1 MHTKLAAEIEAILA
15 EGQDMTV
22 ATLLPDGAPHATTVS
37 YASDGQR
44 IYFGCSPSSRK
55 ADNLARDD
63 RVALTIT
70 LPYRDWSEIRGLSV
84 MGRARRVESGSAADA
99 VALLF
104 AQKFSEIAQYV
115 SGAGGD
121 IALFE
126 VTPSTIAVL
135 DYRRGFGHVTHTQP
149 DASPGLAPAGFVPG
163 PPTEGGDV

>member
-1 MHTKLAAEIEAILA
+1 MHTKLAAEIEAILT

-22 ATLLPDGAPHATTVS
+22 ATILSDGAPHATTVS
-37 YASDGQR
+37 YASDGQA
-44 IYFGCSPSSRK
+44 IYFGCSPTSRK
-55 ADNLARDD
+55 AENLARDD

-84 MGRARRVESGSAADA
+84 MGRARRVASGPASDA

-115 SGAGGD
+115 SGTSGD

-126 VTPSTIAVL
+126 VTPSAIAVL
-135 DYRRGFGHVTHTQP
+135 DYRRGFGHVTHTRP
-149 DASPGLAPAGFVPG
+149 EAAVGLASAGFVAG
-163 PPTEGGDV
+163 PPVEAGDV